1 MVYHI
6 INFFLLNNDIFS
18 LICLSF
24 GQIAPVPIRYI
35 FSTRNSSENW
45 PYEISTYA
53 DQICISNYIKTLIT
67 TKNISHMSV
76 QAVQV

>member
-6 INFFLLNNDIFS
+6 INFSLLNNDIFS

-45 PYEISTYA
+45 PKIIIWNKYLRR
-53 DQICISNYIKTLIT
+53 SNLYW
-67 TKNISHMSV
+67 
-76 QAVQV
+76 